1 MEDKKNNTSQN
12 TDFAAGSGGQNDKS
26 INANTASA
34 NLSNAKDSAAETV
47 KDTAKDV
54 LDKAKDSAGQV
65 YGLAT
70 EKAASKIE
78 EQKTNLAGGLS
89 GVADSIRQVGKNL
102 RDGDEQNV
110 ITDLT
115 AKYGETIAGQIEKV
129 SGYFDKKELKDIVRD
144 VEHFARKQ
152 PAIFIGA
159 AFAAGLLAARFLKS
173 GSGEIIPQELRNLT
187 GEQTDSDKQ
196 DISNQ
201 DKQLSQTAVNAS

>member
-12 TDFAAGSGGQNDKS
+12 TAFAAGSGGQNDKS
-26 INANTASA
+26 TNANTASA
-34 NLSNAKDSAAETV
+34 NLSSAKDSTVETV
-47 KDTAKDV
+47 KDTANDV
-54 LDKAKDSAGQV
+54 LDKAKDSAGKV

-70 EKAASKIE
+70 EKAASTIE

-102 RDGDEQNV
+102 RDGDEQNA

-173 GSGEIIPQELRNLT
+173 GSGEIIPQELKNLT
-187 GEQTDSDKQ
+187 GEQPGSDKQ
-196 DISNQ
+196 KTNNQ
-201 DKQLSQTAVNAS
+201 DKQIGQTAVNAS